1 MDQQIVDGWR
11 QLIQSNKVIFTS
23 LTAGDALQVAELI
36 KGTIQP
42 PVTIDE
48 PAEEE
53 SNDDTV

>member
-11 QLIQSNKVIFTS
+11 QLLQGNKVIFTS
-23 LTAGDALQVAELI
+23 LTAGDILQVAELI

-42 PVTIDE
+42 PVTIEE
-48 PAEEE
+48 PTEEE